1 MNPEK
6 QHAKLRALW
15 VKAENVLSR
24 KDSQK
29 VLKKVKKIARKLNQK
44 DE

>member
-6 QHAKLRALW
+6 QHAKLKALW
-15 VKAENVLSR
+15 IKAENVLNR

-29 VLKKVKKIARKLNQK
+29 VLKKVKKIARKLGQS
-44 DE
+44 EE